1 MNNKEEPWVITLYIN
16 STGGKEFI
24 LTKDFVKHIE
34 IKDLSKI
41 QQEKIFDYVI
51 KNYPINILGAYVTK
65 NIVSRNN
72 NEKIKCFP
80 NITKEIYDKLLK

>member
-1 MNNKEEPWVITLYIN
+1 MEKEEPWVISLYIN
-16 STGGKEFI
+16 STGEKEFI
-24 LTKDFVKHIE
+24 LTKNFLNHIE
-34 IKDLSKI
+34 IKELSKK

-51 KNYPINILGAYVTK
+51 KNYPINILGTYVTK

-80 NITKEIYDKLLK
+80 NVTKEIYEKLLK